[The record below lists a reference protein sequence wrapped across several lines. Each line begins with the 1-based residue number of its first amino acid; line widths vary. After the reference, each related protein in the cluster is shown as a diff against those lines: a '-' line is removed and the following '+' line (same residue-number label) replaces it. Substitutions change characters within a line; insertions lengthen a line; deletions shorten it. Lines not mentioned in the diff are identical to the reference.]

1 MKTAMKWHPMNKLPK
16 KNDVPVLVY
25 TLTHVVKDK
34 FRIVDSQFVKKCT
47 DAILWSYIKEPG
59 Q

>member
-1 MKTAMKWHPMNKLPK
+1 MKWHPMNKLPK